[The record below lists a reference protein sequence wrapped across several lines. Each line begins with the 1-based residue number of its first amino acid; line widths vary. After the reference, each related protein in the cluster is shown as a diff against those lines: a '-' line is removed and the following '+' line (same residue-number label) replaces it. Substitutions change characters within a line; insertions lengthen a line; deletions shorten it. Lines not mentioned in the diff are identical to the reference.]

1 VARLL
6 QDKRLET
13 ALTCVD
19 HRNVALKLVAM
30 AAIALALA
38 IPACSMLHR
47 EKPSPQQ
54 QFLEALKRGDSI
66 QASRAWLHMDAD
78 DRANLSHGVG
88 FKPDLTP
95 GDVQAAILKHEKEAD
110 EKAGGAETRPD
121 EFDQGNSETVEIPG
135 LDMDPKAGS
144 LLSLPSY
151 AAPASSAPAPDGSA
165 EPPSSH

>member
-1 VARLL
+1 
-6 QDKRLET
+6 
-13 ALTCVD
+13 VD
-19 HRNVALKLVAM
+19 YRNVALKLVAM
-30 AAIALALA
+30 AAVALAIA

-47 EKPSPQQ
+47 EEPSPQQ

-66 QASRAWLHMDAD
+66 QASRVWLHMDAD

-110 EKAGGAETRPD
+110 EKAGGTQDRPD
-121 EFDQGNSETVEIPG
+121 EVEQGNSETVEIPG

-151 AAPASSAPAPDGSA
+151 AAPASSAPGSDAPA

>member
-1 VARLL
+1 
-6 QDKRLET
+6 
-13 ALTCVD
+13 VD
-19 HRNVALKLVAM
+19 HQNVALKLVAM
-30 AAIALALA
+30 AAVALAIA

-47 EKPSPQQ
+47 EEPSPQQ

-66 QASRAWLHMDAD
+66 QASRVWLHMDAD

-95 GDVQAAILKHEKEAD
+95 GD
-110 EKAGGAETRPD
+110 KAGGTQDRPD
-121 EFDQGNSETVEIPG
+121 EVEQGNSETVEIPG

-151 AAPASSAPAPDGSA
+151 AAPASSAPGSDAPA

>member
-1 VARLL
+1 M
-6 QDKRLET
+6 
-13 ALTCVD
+13 
-19 HRNVALKLVAM
+19 ALKLVAM
-30 AAIALALA
+30 AAFALALA

-66 QASRAWLHMDAD
+66 QASRVWLHMDAD
-78 DRANLSHGVG
+78 DRANLSHGIG

-110 EKAGGAETRPD
+110 EKAGGSENRPD
-121 EFDQGNSETVEIPG
+121 EVEQGNSETVEIPG

-151 AAPASSAPAPDGSA
+151 AAPAGTAPVETAPASDGSA

>member
-1 VARLL
+1 MFLLLEVAHLL

-13 ALTCVD
+13 SLTGVD

-66 QASRAWLHMDAD
+66 QASRVW
-78 DRANLSHGVG
+78 
-88 FKPDLTP
+88 
-95 GDVQAAILKHEKEAD
+95 
-110 EKAGGAETRPD
+110 
-121 EFDQGNSETVEIPG
+121 

-151 AAPASSAPAPDGSA
+151 AAPASSVPASDAPL
-165 EPPSSH
+165 SSH

>member
-1 VARLL
+1 M
-6 QDKRLET
+6 
-13 ALTCVD
+13 
-19 HRNVALKLVAM
+19 ALKLVAA

-38 IPACSMLHR
+38 IPACSMFHHQ
-47 EKPSPQQ
+47 EPTPQQ

-66 QASRAWLHMDAD
+66 QASRVWLHMDAD
-78 DRANLSHGVG
+78 DRANLSHGAG

-110 EKAGGAETRPD
+110 EKAGGSENRPD
-121 EFDQGNSETVEIPG
+121 EVEQGNSETVEIPG

-151 AAPASSAPAPDGSA
+151 AAPASSSPAPDAPA

>member
-13 ALTCVD
+13 SLTGVD

-54 QFLEALKRGDSI
+54 QFLEALKRGVPS
-66 QASRAWLHMDAD
+66 AAWAVPFC
-78 DRANLSHGVG
+78 RLSARDC
-88 FKPDLTP
+88 PD
-95 GDVQAAILKHEKEAD
+95 
-110 EKAGGAETRPD
+110 
-121 EFDQGNSETVEIPG
+121 
-135 LDMDPKAGS
+135 
-144 LLSLPSY
+144 
-151 AAPASSAPAPDGSA
+151 
-165 EPPSSH
+165 